1 MFETS
6 GDILNL
12 VLAISIAALAFFLCL
27 GLYYVITVF
36 RKGLNLVK
44 KGEDIIGKI
53 EMVLDLVKNK
63 VSSSASYIFTLG
75 ELVKKVSS
83 LIRDK
88 RKDRYEDEEED
99 EEEYEVK
106 TRPRRRKKAK

>member
-1 MFETS
+1 MLETS
-6 GDILNL
+6 KDILNL
-12 VLAISIAALAFFLCL
+12 VLAISIATLTIFLCL
-27 GLYYVITVF
+27 GLYYLITTF
-36 RKGLNLVK
+36 KKALSLVK
-44 KGEDIIGKI
+44 KGEDIISKI

-83 LIRDK
+83 LIRD
-88 RKDRYEDEEED
+88 RKSKYNDDEEE

-106 TRPRRRKKAK
+106 RRPRKKRKT